1 MARLLRSFG
10 YAASGI
16 VSAVRREP
24 NMRIHVAAAGSVTVL
39 GALLG
44 ITRLEWAILLL
55 AMGMVITTEL
65 INTAVERA
73 VDLCTLE
80 PHPLAKA
87 AKDTAAGAVLAAAV
101 FAAVIGVVIIIP
113 YLWRQIT

>member
-24 NMRIHVAAAGSVTVL
+24 NMRIHLAAAGCVTLL

-44 ITRLEWAILLL
+44 IARLEWALLLL
-55 AMGMVITTEL
+55 AMGMVVTAEL
-65 INTAVERA
+65 MNTAVERA
-73 VDLCTLE
+73 VDLNTLE

-101 FAAVIGVVIIIP
+101 FAAVIGAVIFIP
-113 YLWRQIT
+113 HLWRLIT